1 MSDAKIEYNNQCFW
15 IDEHFIELLS
25 QYICETFEDI
35 GLSTFNSV
43 LSNIY
48 FNCDFNKSG
57 EAMQMVDIDL
67 DKINTQTDNSILI
80 SVFQQTKTRILALGT
95 ELSISQ
101 LNAFE
106 NNKTNDLYKL
116 PWDFPVKT
124 QSLATTLDY
133 IIDLLNG
140 TFQYN
145 NYGIQYINFPNNSG
159 DYLMI

>member
-106 NNKTNDLYKL
+106 NNKTNALYKL

>member
-1 MSDAKIEYNNQCFW
+1 MSQIIIKYNSQCFW
-15 IDEHFIELLS
+15 INDHFIELLS

-35 GLSTFNSV
+35 GLSTFNSA
-43 LSNIY
+43 LSRIY
-48 FNCDFNKSG
+48 FDCDFNRSG
-57 EAMQMVDIDL
+57 EAIQMVSIRL
-67 DKINTQTDNSILI
+67 DNIITQNDKNTLINIFL
-80 SVFQQTKTRILALGT
+80 QTKTRILALGT

-106 NNKTNDLYKL
+106 NNKTDDLYKL

>member
-43 LSNIY
+43 LSYIY
-48 FNCDFNKSG
+48 INCDFNRSG

-67 DKINTQTDNSILI
+67 DKISTQNDKNTLI
-80 SVFQQTKTRILALGT
+80 NIFLQTKTRILALGT
-95 ELSISQ
+95 ELSISE

-106 NNKTNDLYKL
+106 NNKTDDSFKL
-116 PWDFPVKT
+116 PWDIPVKT
-124 QSLATTLDY
+124 QCLATTLDFMV
-133 IIDLLNG
+133 DLLNG
-140 TFQYN
+140 TFHYN
-145 NYGIQYINFPNNSG
+145 NKGIQYINFLNNSG
-159 DYLMI
+159 DNLMI

>member
-1 MSDAKIEYNNQCFW
+1 
-15 IDEHFIELLS
+15 
-25 QYICETFEDI
+25 
-35 GLSTFNSV
+35 
-43 LSNIY
+43 
-48 FNCDFNKSG
+48 
-57 EAMQMVDIDL
+57 MQMVDIDL
-67 DKINTQTDNSILI
+67 DKISTQNDKNTLTNIFL
-80 SVFQQTKTRILALGT
+80 QTKTRILALGT

-106 NNKTNDLYKL
+106 NNKTDDLYKL

-124 QSLATTLDY
+124 QSLATTIDY